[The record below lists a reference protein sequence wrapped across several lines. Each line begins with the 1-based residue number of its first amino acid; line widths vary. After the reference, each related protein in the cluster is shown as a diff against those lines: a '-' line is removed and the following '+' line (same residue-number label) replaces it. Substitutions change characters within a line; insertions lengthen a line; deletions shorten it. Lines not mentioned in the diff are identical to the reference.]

1 MRTNEN
7 EASKSPEQITQPM
20 KSYKNITSTM
30 AFHLK
35 SENDRG

>member
-1 MRTNEN
+1 MKANEN
-7 EASKSPEQITQPM
+7 ESKSPRNADQPM
-20 KSYKNITSTM
+20 KSQKNITSTV